1 MNYFEELE
9 IMEYVA
15 EESGV
20 LYEHQLDKDCYV
32 FRDEAGLVLKAPKAI
47 VDHPNLLEYLE
58 KYK

>member
-9 IMEYVA
+9 LMEHVA

-20 LYEHQLDKDCYV
+20 LYEHPLDKDCYV
-32 FRDEAGLVLKAPKAI
+32 FRDENGFLLKVTKAI
-47 VDHPNLLEYLE
+47 VDHPNLLDYLE